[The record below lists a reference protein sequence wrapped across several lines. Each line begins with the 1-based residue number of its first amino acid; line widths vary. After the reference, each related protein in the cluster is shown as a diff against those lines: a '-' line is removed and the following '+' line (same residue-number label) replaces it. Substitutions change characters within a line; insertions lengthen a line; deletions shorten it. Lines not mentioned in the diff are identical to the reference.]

1 MRAFTCISGLDSKT
15 RVVYRVFVG
24 RTHDNPELRDGA
36 GPSSRG
42 GTRGARVAVNL
53 AARPPRLR
61 RLGHLLVRR
70 RRLVLALTAVV
81 VVVAGVLAAG
91 AVSRLSLARFEAPGS
106 ESDRAQAELVRRFGT
121 GSPDLIFLV
130 TARSGTVDDPAVE
143 AAGRELTARIGR
155 EEGVAESSSYW
166 TRGGPATLRSADGRH
181 ALVVVRVPGDADH
194 VRAEV
199 LPRLVPEI
207 TKGDA
212 LLQVRAGGGEEVF
225 RETVPLARQDFLR
238 AELVI
243 FPLAF
248 VLLWLYQRRAAAA
261 LVPILAGLFAMV
273 VGLALLRGVLMF
285 TEISTFALNLTLAM
299 GLGLGIDY
307 CLFVVQ
313 RFREETRAGRDR
325 AAAVAG
331 AVEHAGRT
339 VLFSGLTVAASLA
352 VLFALP
358 FDFLRSFAYAGIA
371 VVAGGLFAAVIVLPA
386 VLASVGGALL
396 PRRERPEGRFWHALA
411 TRVMRRPLL
420 SGGLAAALLLVLAAP
435 FLGLRFGTA
444 DDRVLP
450 PEASSRQTQEI
461 VRQTFPAEETDA
473 IQLISKFPATGD
485 ISGYAVRLS
494 LVPGVAQVDSAA
506 GSYAEGRRVGDGD
519 PARFRGE
526 GAWLSVVP
534 SADALA
540 GDPVRLVESVRAV
553 PAPFDVLVGGY
564 PAELADYRASVV
576 DRLPLVLALMLGV
589 TFAVLFLMTRSL
601 ILPLKATLLNVLSL
615 GVMFGALVWIFQEGH
630 LSGLLGFTPTGTLDP
645 SIPILML
652 CVAYGL
658 SMDYEVFLL
667 SRIKEEY
674 DRTGDT
680 AEAVA
685 AGLQRGAPLITA
697 AGGIL
702 ALTFAAYATASVVF
716 VQMLGVGMAVA
727 VLVDATVIRAVLVP
741 SLMRLA
747 GPLNWWPKGRP
758 PTPTPTPTPTN
769 PTTPT
774 STNRTMNPTT
784 PASANPAA
792 ARSEVA

>member
-1 MRAFTCISGLDSKT
+1 M
-15 RVVYRVFVG
+15 
-24 RTHDNPELRDGA
+24 
-36 GPSSRG
+36 
-42 GTRGARVAVNL
+42 AVNV
-53 AARPPRLR
+53 AARSPRATAGGPPLR

-70 RRLVLALTAVV
+70 RRLVLALAALVL
-81 VVVAGVLAAG
+81 VVAGTLAAG
-91 AVSRLSLARFEAPGS
+91 TVSRLSLARFEAPGS
-106 ESDRAQAELVRRFGT
+106 ESDRAQAELVRRFAT
-121 GSPDLIFLV
+121 GSPDLVFLATVRSGAV
-130 TARSGTVDDPAVE
+130 TSGTVDDPAAE

-155 EEGVAESSSYW
+155 AEGVAEASSYW
-166 TRGGPATLRSADGRH
+166 TRGRPATLRSADGRH

-194 VRAEV
+194 VRTRV
-199 LPRLVPEI
+199 LPGLVPRIVGEQ
-207 TKGDA
+207 GPF
-212 LLQVRAGGGEEVF
+212 QVRAGGGEEVF
-225 RETVPLARQDFLR
+225 RETVPLARQDFVR

-248 VLLWLYQRRAAAA
+248 VLLWLYQRRAMAA
-261 LVPILAGLFAMV
+261 LVPILAGVLAMV
-273 VGLALLRGVLMF
+273 VGLALLRGVLPF
-285 TEISTFALNLTLAM
+285 TGISTFALNLTLAM

-313 RFREETRAGRDR
+313 RFREEVRAGRDR

-371 VVAGGLFAAVIVLPA
+371 VVAGGLFSAVIVLPA
-386 VLASVGGALL
+386 VLAVAGGTMV
-396 PRRERPEGRFWHALA
+396 PRRQRPERHTGFWHGLA
-411 TRVMRRPLL
+411 TRVMRRPLV
-420 SGGLAAALLLVLAAP
+420 SGGLAAALLLVLASP

-444 DDRVLP
+444 DDRILP
-450 PEASSRQTQEI
+450 PEASSRQTQEVI
-461 VRQTFPAEETDA
+461 RRAFPAEETDA
-473 IQLISKFPATGD
+473 IQIISKGATPGDVPA
-485 ISGYAVRLS
+485 YAVRLS
-494 LVPGVAQVDSAA
+494 RVPGVAQVDSAV
-506 GSYAEGRRVGDGD
+506 GSYAAGRRVGDGD

-534 SADALA
+534 SAEALA
-540 GDPVRLVESVRAV
+540 GDPVRLVAAVRAV
-553 PAPFDVLVGGY
+553 PPPFEVLVGGY

-601 ILPLKATLLNVLSL
+601 VLPLKATLLNVLSL
-615 GVMFGALVWIFQEGH
+615 GVMFGAVVWIFQEGH

-680 AEAVA
+680 ARAVA
-685 AGLQRGAPLITA
+685 TGLQRGAPLITA

-702 ALTFAAYATASVVF
+702 ALTFAAYATARVVF

-747 GPLNWWPKGRP
+747 GPLNWWPRGRA
-758 PTPTPTPTPTN
+758 
-769 PTTPT
+769 TTSP
-774 STNRTMNPTT
+774 R
-784 PASANPAA
+784 
-792 ARSEVA
+792 